1 MSTIARCRPSE
12 NPFASHR
19 IDAIDYR
26 PQGTTWNELLT
37 DLERL
42 QWRAAV
48 VGPEGSGKTTLL
60 EALALRT
67 ESAVLVKLGGAHT
80 SPLTAAITQLP
91 RPITARHTVFVDAAE
106 RLGRL
111 GWWRLRHAARKGR
124 GLVATLHSPGRLPTL
139 VRCDTSTALLS
150 ELVREL
156 APEDA
161 GALEPILE
169 GMFRRHGGNLRLCF
183 QELYDVYAGRR
194 TEMAKGLWT
203 RG

>member
-19 IDAIDYR
+19 IDAINYR
-26 PQGTTWNELLT
+26 PQGPTWNELLA

-67 ESAVLVKLGGAHT
+67 QSAVLVKLGGATT

-91 RPITARHTVFVDAAE
+91 RPIKARHTVFVDAAE
-106 RLGRL
+106 RLGTL
-111 GWWRLRHAARKGR
+111 GWWRLRHAARNGR

-139 VRCDTSTALLS
+139 VQCTTSSALLRQ
-150 ELVREL
+150 LVREL
-156 APEDA
+156 APADA
-161 GALEPILE
+161 QGLEPTLDE
-169 GMFRRHGGNLRLCF
+169 LFRRHGGNLRLCF
-183 QELYDVYAGRR
+183 QELYDVCAGRR
-194 TEMAKGLWT
+194 AAEPKRPRA